1 MKRIVFVLCTACI
14 SLGALAQPKSFQ
26 GLQGNPKIESLT
38 SVLYNLGAH
47 PQVTYYYDGKLHKTV
62 SVNFA
67 RTNDFQSTPLTGDS
81 KRDATN
87 LKLDSLRKIQVL
99 RQDSIYN
106 VLRST
111 CLSLTDG
118 ALESYVWESHRGG
131 VDSVRYAIAIG
142 TYQNGDTLMT
152 YQRQREVFYYNAPEL
167 LSFRY
172 DSFPYNDD
180 IRPGGGSPKGFGS
193 FRYEY
198 TPDSVFRPKKDIKLF
213 NKEGYKQKLLP
224 LLNQKGITSRQ
235 FYVYHDSTYTI
246 DNTVD
251 NSKKDF
257 AYRVITVDPKILKS
271 ETWGTVYTLHSREQ
285 AYSLLA
291 QMQAATWDFL
301 DENPY
306 MRFTFNRFHEFR
318 DRRLSEFF
326 ENLDYKRIPE
336 FYRVYLHC
344 YGEEYNIIIVEGTG
358 NMMIPMEWA
367 IIKSW
372 KNGKVTYDKQAAK
385 AMTPLEARSR
395 TSEFTMTETRSF
407 EPIDE

>member
-14 SLGALAQPKSFQ
+14 SLGALAQPKFFQ
-26 GLQGNPKIESLT
+26 RLQGNPKIVSLT
-38 SVLYNLGAH
+38 SELYNLGAH
-47 PQVTYYYDGKLHKTV
+47 PQVSYYYDGKLHKTV
-62 SVNFA
+62 SVNFVM
-67 RTNDFQSTPLTGDS
+67 TNDFQSTPLTGDS

-87 LKLDSLRKIQVL
+87 LKLDSLRKIQIL

-142 TYQNGDTLMT
+142 TYQNGDSLMT

-167 LSFRY
+167 LSFQY
-172 DSFPYNDD
+172 DSYPYNDGRQV
-180 IRPGGGSPKGFGS
+180 RPRGYGS

-198 TPDSVFRPKKDIKLF
+198 TPDSVFRPKKDIKPF
-213 NKEGYKQKLLP
+213 NKESYKRKLLP

-257 AYRVITVDPKILKS
+257 AYRVITVEPKILKS
-271 ETWGTVYTLHSREQ
+271 ETLGTVYTLHSREQ

-291 QMQAATWDFL
+291 QIQAVTWDFL
-301 DENPY
+301 EENPY
-306 MRFTFNRFHEFR
+306 MRFTFNQFHEFR

-344 YGEEYNIIIVEGTG
+344 YGEEYNIVIVEGTG

>member
-1 MKRIVFVLCTACI
+1 
-14 SLGALAQPKSFQ
+14 
-26 GLQGNPKIESLT
+26 
-38 SVLYNLGAH
+38 
-47 PQVTYYYDGKLHKTV
+47 
-62 SVNFA
+62 
-67 RTNDFQSTPLTGDS
+67 
-81 KRDATN
+81 
-87 LKLDSLRKIQVL
+87 
-99 RQDSIYN
+99 
-106 VLRST
+106 
-111 CLSLTDG
+111 LTDG

-172 DSFPYNDD
+172 DSYPYNDE
-180 IRPGGGSPKGFGS
+180 RQGRPKGFGS

-198 TPDSVFRPKKDIKLF
+198 TPDSVSRPKKDIKLF

-257 AYRVITVDPKILKS
+257 AYRVITVEPKILKS

-306 MRFTFNRFHEFR
+306 MRFSFNQFHEFR

-344 YGEEYNIIIVEGTG
+344 YGEEYNIVIVEGTG

>member
-1 MKRIVFVLCTACI
+1 MKRIVFALCATCI
-14 SLGALAQPKSFQ
+14 SLGTLAQPKFFQ
-26 GLQGNPKIESLT
+26 RLQSNPKIESLAT
-38 SVLYNLGAH
+38 ELYNLGAH
-47 PQVTYYYDGKLHKTV
+47 PEVSYYYDGKLHKTV
-62 SVNFA
+62 SVRFVM
-67 RTNDFQSTPLTGDS
+67 TNDFHPTPLTGDS
-81 KRDATN
+81 KSDVTN
-87 LKLDSLRKIQVL
+87 LKLDSLRKIQIL

-106 VLRST
+106 ALRST
-111 CLSLTDG
+111 SLSLTDG

-142 TYQNGDTLMT
+142 TYQNGDSLMT
-152 YQRQREVFYYNAPEL
+152 YQSQREVFYYNAPEL

-172 DSFPYNDD
+172 DSFKNNDG
-180 IRPGGGSPKGFGS
+180 RQGGVKGYGS

-198 TPDSVFRPKKDIKLF
+198 TPDSIFRPKKDIKLF

-246 DNTVD
+246 DNTID

-257 AYRVITVDPKILKS
+257 AYREITEEPKILKS
-271 ETWGTVYTLHSREQ
+271 ETRGTVYTLHSREQ

-291 QMQAATWDFL
+291 QMQAATLDFL

-306 MRFTFNRFHEFR
+306 MRFSYSLFHEFR

-326 ENLDYKRIPE
+326 ENLDYKRNPA
-336 FYRVYLHC
+336 FYRVYLHS
-344 YGEEYNIIIVEGTG
+344 YGEEYNIIVVEGTG

-372 KNGKVTYDKQAAK
+372 KNGKVTYDKKAAK
-385 AMTPLEARSR
+385 TMTPTEARLR
-395 TSEFTMTETRSF
+395 TSEFTMTDTRRF

>member
-1 MKRIVFVLCTACI
+1 MKKIINIAICALSVF
-14 SLGALAQPKSFQ
+14 ALSSCEKFFTRSPWNEFDAETYFRSESELKMYTD
-26 GLQGNPKIESLT
+26 GLLNAYIPDYTETTGERRYESEDIKHDPDVKNKI
-38 SVLYNLGAH
+38 
-47 PQVTYYYDGKLHKTV
+47 
-62 SVNFA
+62 NFA
-67 RTNDFQSTPLTGDS
+67 IIGGVRLSRNFNRITVFGD
-81 KRDATN
+81 
-87 LKLDSLRKIQVL
+87 
-99 RQDSIYN
+99 
-106 VLRST
+106 
-111 CLSLTDG
+111 LSLSG
-118 ALESYVWESHRGG
+118 
-131 VDSVRYAIAIG
+131 
-142 TYQNGDTLMT
+142 
-152 YQRQREVFYYNAPEL
+152 
-167 LSFRY
+167 
-172 DSFPYNDD
+172 
-180 IRPGGGSPKGFGS
+180 
-193 FRYEY
+193 
-198 TPDSVFRPKKDIKLF
+198 DIKPF
-213 NKEGYKQKLLP
+213 NKESYKRKLLP

-251 NSKKDF
+251 NRKKDF
-257 AYRVITVDPKILKS
+257 AYRVITEDPKILKS

-306 MRFTFNRFHEFR
+306 MRFTFNQFHEFR

>member
-1 MKRIVFVLCTACI
+1 MKRIVFALCATCI
-14 SLGALAQPKSFQ
+14 SLGMLAQPKSFQ
-26 GLQGNPKIESLT
+26 RLQGNPKIESLT
-38 SVLYNLGAH
+38 SELYKLGAH
-47 PQVTYYYDGKLHKTV
+47 PQVSYYYDGKLHKTV
-62 SVNFA
+62 SVSFA
-67 RTNDFQSTPLTGDS
+67 RTNDFQPTPLTGDS

-87 LKLDSLRKIQVL
+87 LKLDSLRKIQVF

-106 VLRST
+106 ALRST
-111 CLSLTDG
+111 CLSLIDG

-142 TYQNGDTLMT
+142 AYQNGDSLMT

-167 LSFRY
+167 LSFQY
-172 DSFPYNDD
+172 DSYPYNDG
-180 IRPGGGSPKGFGS
+180 RQWSPKGLGS

-198 TPDSVFRPKKDIKLF
+198 TPDSVFRSKKDIKPF

-224 LLNQKGITSRQ
+224 LLNQKDITRRQ

-246 DNTVD
+246 DNTID

-257 AYRVITVDPKILKS
+257 ACRVITVEPKILKS

-285 AYSLLA
+285 AYALLA

-301 DENPY
+301 EENPY
-306 MRFTFNRFHEFR
+306 MRFTFNQFHEFR

-326 ENLDYKRIPE
+326 ENLEYKRNPE
-336 FYRVYLHC
+336 FYRIYLHS

-358 NMMIPMEWA
+358 NMMVPMEWA

-372 KNGKVTYDKQAAK
+372 KNGKVTYDKKAAK
-385 AMTPLEARSR
+385 AMTPLEARLR